1 MAFKSSSRTAT
12 GAFVRPG
19 RSHFVQAWQ
28 IFVLSSMFAVLV
40 NAFYPDGIDLKYHP
54 PKKVNLAQLFQATPE
69 NHQSRPGFKDPWGKS
84 PKAVPTPVPAD
95 SSRIPRLSL
104 SGAKDRFDKKTAL
117 FLDARNPDKY
127 AEGHIPDAVN
137 FPANEIDRYAPKV
150 MPLLTD
156 KSREIVC
163 YCDGGDC
170 TLSLELA
177 QTLLDQGFQKVE
189 VFEGGFPQWSKAG
202 YPVGKGGTP

>member
-1 MAFKSSSRTAT
+1 MASRSPRNLS
-12 GAFVRPG
+12 AFVRPG
-19 RSHFVQAWQ
+19 LPHLRQAWR
-28 IFVLSSMFAVLV
+28 IFVFSSMFAVLL
-40 NAFYPDGIDLKYHP
+40 NAFYPGGIELKYHP

-69 NHQSRPGFKDPWGKS
+69 GPRPRPGSKDPWGRS
-84 PKAVPTPVPAD
+84 PKTAPTPASAD
-95 SSRIPRLSL
+95 PSRIPRLSL
-104 SGAKDRFDKKTAL
+104 SGAKDRFDKRTAVL
-117 FLDARNPDKY
+117 LDARNPDKY
-127 AEGHIPDAVN
+127 AEGHILDAFN
-137 FPANEIDRYAPKV
+137 FPANEMDRYAPKV

-156 KSREIVC
+156 RSREIVC

-202 YPVGKGGTP
+202 YPVGKGVNP